1 GYVDDVAGQYAIRSH
16 GWEWLDDKPPVV
28 TGSAIHQINC
38 RLAAIDGRILVTTV
52 EAEFQAG
59 QRRPGCFDF
68 GTPNRGIEVQIDG
81 CAINNLGN
89 LIILVFIIE
98 DISIQSERAIQ
109 RAVFRSQF
117 KRVVEFRFEGQ
128 WMRLVAWR
136 CETGGSETERYNT
149 WRVRAA
155 ALVTMRKRSI
165 DQGLI
170 RKVEL

>member
-1 GYVDDVAGQYAIRSH
+1 
-16 GWEWLDDKPPVV
+16 
-28 TGSAIHQINC
+28 
-38 RLAAIDGRILVTTV
+38 
-52 EAEFQAG
+52 
-59 QRRPGCFDF
+59 
-68 GTPNRGIEVQIDG
+68 
-81 CAINNLGN
+81 
-89 LIILVFIIE
+89 
-98 DISIQSERAIQ
+98 
-109 RAVFRSQF
+109 AVFRSQF

-170 RKVEL
+170 RKVELGRPIHDGTPGDLLPFLIDFALLQKALPRHKRPAWKEGEILCVIGEAQSAGQLHIRRYLIIGFAESGPRLEAVGIVAQEIIVAL